1 MAKERKSLTEAAGK
15 AMKAAFSLDKFKEN
29 KGLGGNA
36 KFKPQDWIPF
46 SPALQEALSIPGCP
60 MGHIMIVRG
69 KSNTGKSTFV

>member
-29 KGLGGNA
+29 KGLGGNV

-46 SPALQEALSIPGCP
+46 SPALQEASIYSWMSYGSY
-60 MGHIMIVRG
+60 HD
-69 KSNTGKSTFV
+69 SSW